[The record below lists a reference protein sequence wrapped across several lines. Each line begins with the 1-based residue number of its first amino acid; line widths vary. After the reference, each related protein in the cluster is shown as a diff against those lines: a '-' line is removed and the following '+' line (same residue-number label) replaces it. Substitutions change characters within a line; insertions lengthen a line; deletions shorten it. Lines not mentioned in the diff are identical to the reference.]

1 MAKSRVIGL
10 DIGTTHVRAT
20 EVEFGRGGPSVTG
33 EAAVTNFGEVALPA
47 GAVRE
52 CEVAEP
58 ETVASAL
65 RQLWVQAKF
74 STKDVVIGV
83 GNQRVIVRDLDLP
96 WLPRAQIRTSLPF
109 QVQGMLPVAVEDTVL
124 DYVPTSTYAGEHG
137 AMMRGL
143 LVAATKETVRA
154 NIAAVERAGL
164 KPVMVDLDAL
174 ALARVMSRGDAQG
187 RTVGVVDVGARAT
200 TIVIIANGVPRL
212 VRMLPTGGDDV
223 TDAVASAMSIS
234 LPDADRL
241 KRELGVGYGA
251 APELA
256 EAAESVLTV
265 TTNLVES
272 VRNTFVYYASSN
284 PGAAADM
291 IMLTGGGCQLPGL
304 GQYLSSATR
313 LPVALG
319 QPLSTMAVRA
329 PGAPKAFAERQH
341 SLAVSL
347 GLAFGVAA

>member
-10 DIGTTHVRAT
+10 DIGSTHVRAT
-20 EVEFGRGGPSVTG
+20 EVEFGSGGPSATS
-33 EAAVTNFGEVALPA
+33 AATVVNFGEVVLPP

-65 RQLWVQAKF
+65 RQLWVEAKF
-74 STKDVVIGV
+74 GTKDVVIGV

-96 WLPRAQIRTSLPF
+96 WLPKSQIRSALPF

-124 DYVPTSTYAGEHG
+124 DYVPTATFAGEHG

-154 NIAAVERAGL
+154 NIAAVEKAGL

-174 ALARVMSRGDAQG
+174 ALARVMSRGDVQG
-187 RTVGVVDVGARAT
+187 RTVGVVDIGARST
-200 TIVIIANGVPRL
+200 TIVIIAGGVPRL

-223 TDAVASAMSIS
+223 TDAVASATSMS
-234 LPDADRL
+234 LADADRL

-251 APELA
+251 SAELA
-256 EAAESVLTV
+256 TAAESVLGV

-284 PGAAADM
+284 PGAAAEM
-291 IMLTGGGCQLPGL
+291 ILLTGGGCQLPGL

-319 QPLSTMAVRA
+319 QPLSTMTVRA
-329 PGAPKAFAERQH
+329 PRLSPAFAERQH